1 MRKMS
6 VVAVFAAAMMALVGC
21 GGVETEQHELTRAEE
36 KASPAAL
43 ASQETRDFSS
53 NGQSTQVEGQV
64 SASRAASESLA
75 DSCSGWCNATTCS
88 CTGSFDCCVAGCS
101 ACWGVLDSAS

>member
-21 GGVETEQHELTRAEE
+21 GGVEAEQHELTRPGDQ
-36 KASPAAL
+36 ASPAAL
-43 ASQETRDFSS
+43 ASSESRDFTS

-64 SASRAASESLA
+64 SASVAAAEGG
-75 DSCSGWCNATTCS
+75 DTCSGWCNATTCS
-88 CTGSFDCCVAGCS
+88 CTGTLECCASGCS
-101 ACWGVLDSAS
+101 ACWYVLDHAT

>member
-21 GGVETEQHELTRAEE
+21 GGVEAEQHELTRAEE

-43 ASQETRDFSS
+43 AASETRDFSS

-64 SASRAASESLA
+64 SASLAAEGGG
-75 DSCSGWCNATTCS
+75 DTCSGWCNATTCS
-88 CTGSFDCCVAGCS
+88 CTGTYECCAAGCS
-101 ACWGVLDSAS
+101 ACWYVIDNPT